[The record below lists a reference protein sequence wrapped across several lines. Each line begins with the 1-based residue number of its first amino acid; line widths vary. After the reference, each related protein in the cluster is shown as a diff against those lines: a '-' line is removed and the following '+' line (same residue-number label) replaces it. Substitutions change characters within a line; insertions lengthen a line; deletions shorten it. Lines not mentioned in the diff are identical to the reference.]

1 MKKTISLLLS
11 LFVLLSLAACEK
23 VPQSYSKSFLD
34 LFDTACSITA
44 ADSSQQAFDSHFQ
57 LVYSELK
64 AYSQLYDIYD
74 SYGSS
79 VNLKYINEN
88 AAKAPVKAD
97 KRIIDLLVWGKEAY
111 EISGGRVNIAMGA
124 VLSVWHEAREYASQ
138 NPDSAYLPDMD
149 VLREKN
155 KHTDINSL
163 VIDEE
168 ESTVYF
174 ADPEL
179 QIDAGA
185 IAKGF
190 ICEKISEFIT
200 ENNIWSS
207 ALIDL
212 GGNIKT
218 VGYKDGGSAPYT
230 VGIENPNGG
239 YIAVVNAGGGQSV
252 VTSGDY
258 QRYYTVGNT
267 RYCHIISPETL
278 MPAQG
283 VQSASVV
290 SSNSALADVLSTALF
305 QMEPRQALDFL
316 EDFNGCT
323 AVIMDS
329 EGRIY
334 ASEGFEDLQNEN

>member
-138 NPDSAYLPDMD
+138 SPDSAYLPDMD

-190 ICEKISEFIT
+190 ICEKISEFEFKQAVSDIQVSGGHIYCMSDT
-200 ENNIWSS
+200 EVFLLSDSGEKLRS
-207 ALIDL
+207 ADCGFGAVWLAV
-212 GGNIKT
+212 T
-218 VGYKDGGSAPYT
+218 GSNEA
-230 VGIENPNGG
+230 
-239 YIAVVNAGGGQSV
+239 
-252 VTSGDY
+252 
-258 QRYYTVGNT
+258 
-267 RYCHIISPETL
+267 
-278 MPAQG
+278 
-283 VQSASVV
+283 
-290 SSNSALADVLSTALF
+290 
-305 QMEPRQALDFL
+305 
-316 EDFNGCT
+316 
-323 AVIMDS
+323 AVITDN
-329 EGRIY
+329 RI
-334 ASEGFEDLQNEN
+334 DKVKLVQ